1 MEQVAGWILF
11 FNYFPEEEDCTA
23 CLSIKDKN
31 SIFIN
36 LLSYVG
42 VHILMVTQDI
52 NLTV

>member
-1 MEQVAGWILF
+1 MEQGAGWILF

-31 SIFIN
+31 SIPIY
-36 LLSYVG
+36 LLSNVR
-42 VHILMVTQDI
+42 VHTLMVTQYV